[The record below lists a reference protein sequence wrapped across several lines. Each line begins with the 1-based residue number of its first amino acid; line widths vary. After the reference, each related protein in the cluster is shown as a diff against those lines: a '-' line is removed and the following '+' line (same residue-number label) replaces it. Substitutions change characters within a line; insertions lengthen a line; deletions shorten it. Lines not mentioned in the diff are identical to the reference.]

1 MKVPERAT
9 LARERGLP
17 RTLVAAPP
25 PTSTMANTAGTPQ
38 TAAERGTAGAMA
50 AAAAAEAVAE
60 TVAETVVVVVETV
73 VVAVID
79 LGRWWVDSDRERFD
93 IRLSPRLPHPA
104 GRTAT

>member
-1 MKVPERAT
+1 MRVPERAT
-9 LARERGLP
+9 LAREPGLP

-25 PTSTMANTAGTPQ
+25 PTATMAIMAIMANTAGTPQ

-50 AAAAAEAVAE
+50 AAAAAE
-60 TVAETVVVVVETV
+60 TVVVVV

-79 LGRWWVDSDRERFD
+79 PGRWWVDSERERFD